1 MNKMLTEWQKIK
13 EYGEKINEETR
24 AKIKMSN
31 KTLKNIEFLELIK
44 KVILESAFIQMLVKI
59 VSFEL
64 FIGDQIALLI
74 LFGVRNVESPK
85 HTSSVSCKIMFGN
98 EDSTFINTES

>member
-44 KVILESAFIQMLVKI
+44 NTLPNNSKSKLSNISYDQEMERRERLAEQEKNIQRVDAQTRK
-59 VSFEL
+59 
-64 FIGDQIALLI
+64 
-74 LFGVRNVESPK
+74 NK
-85 HTSSVSCKIMFGN
+85 
-98 EDSTFINTES
+98 

>member
-1 MNKMLTEWQKIK
+1 MLTEWQKIK

-44 KVILESAFIQMLVKI
+44 NTLPNNSKSKLSNISHDQEMERRERLAEQEKNIQRVDAQTRK
-59 VSFEL
+59 
-64 FIGDQIALLI
+64 
-74 LFGVRNVESPK
+74 NK
-85 HTSSVSCKIMFGN
+85 
-98 EDSTFINTES
+98 

>member
-1 MNKMLTEWQKIK
+1 MLTEWQKIK

-44 KVILESAFIQMLVKI
+44 NTLPNNSKSKLSNISYDQEMERRERLAEQEKNIQRVDAQTRK
-59 VSFEL
+59 
-64 FIGDQIALLI
+64 
-74 LFGVRNVESPK
+74 NK
-85 HTSSVSCKIMFGN
+85 
-98 EDSTFINTES
+98 